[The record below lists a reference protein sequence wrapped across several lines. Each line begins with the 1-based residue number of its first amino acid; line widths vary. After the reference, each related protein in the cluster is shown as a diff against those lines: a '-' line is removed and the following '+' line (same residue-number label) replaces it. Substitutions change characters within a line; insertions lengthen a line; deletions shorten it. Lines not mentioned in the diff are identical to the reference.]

1 MKEVRFE
8 TAWGTDT
15 LTVSIND
22 LAANANASVLVSA
35 GETVVL
41 VTAVMGGVVDL
52 GYLPLKVD
60 VEERFY
66 ATGAIMGSQY
76 TRREG
81 VSDEATVTARAVDR
95 ALRPLFPKHLT
106 RDVHIVGTVLSLGE
120 YDPDSLMGVGS
131 SIALSISNIPWH
143 GPLGYARVGINNDQ
157 IVLHPKRGETPSGM
171 VLCSGNKDGL
181 VMIEGE
187 AGEVSESSISAMLS
201 AGLQESVRL
210 AEFVSSIQQQ
220 VGVEKFAL
228 PEPKINP
235 AVESLFLSSFKQRLI
250 DTLFSKESL
259 SLKPLS
265 EEWVA
270 ACKQLEDVNPKQATS
285 YFETQT
291 DIAMH
296 EEVLKRNTR
305 SDGRALN
312 EIRPLF
318 AQAGG
323 ISEKLHGVG
332 IFYRGITHVLSVLTM
347 GPLSQSLSIETM
359 EEQGT
364 KRFIHHYNFPPFAP
378 GETGRLGPNR
388 RSIGHG
394 RLVEK
399 ALHPVLPEK
408 DAFPY
413 AMRIVSECL
422 SSGGS
427 TSMASTCASTLALI
441 DAGVPIT
448 RPVVGIAMG
457 LITDGTQYL
466 VLTDVQGP
474 EDHHGDM
481 DLKVTGTEIGIT
493 ALQMDIKVAHVP
505 LEVVVR
511 GISEARSAHTTLLKT
526 ISEASVK
533 RGTEAKKSVPRTERV
548 SIPEDKI
555 GLVIGTHGK
564 TVKGIEESTGA
575 AVHIR
580 GGVAEILGTGEAVL
594 AAKERILQILNGE
607 ERQTT

>member
-8 TAWGTDT
+8 TPWGTDT
-15 LTVSIND
+15 LTISVND
-22 LAANANASVLVSA
+22 LAENANASVLVSV
-35 GETVVL
+35 GDTVVL

-106 RDVHIVGTVLSLGE
+106 RDVHVVGTVLSLGA
-120 YDPDSLMGVGS
+120 YDPDSLVGVGAS
-131 SIALSISNIPWH
+131 VALSISDIPWN
-143 GPLGYARVGINNDQ
+143 GPLGYARIGIQNNVA
-157 IVLHPKRGETPSGM
+157 VLHPKRDTALDG
-171 VLCSGNKDGL
+171 VILCSGNASGV

-187 AGEVSESSISAMLS
+187 ANELDARTIEEMLS
-201 AGLQESVRL
+201 AGLEESARIASFVTSIQEKVGKQKISL
-210 AEFVSSIQQQ
+210 AEPTQNTLMIQ
-220 VGVEKFAL
+220 
-228 PEPKINP
+228 
-235 AVESLFLSSFKQRLI
+235 LFDGSFRQELTE
-250 DTLFSKESL
+250 DLFSPEHKT
-259 SLKPLS
+259 LKPLL
-265 EEWVA
+265 ERWVA
-270 ACKQLEDVNPKQATS
+270 ACKELEGVTPKIATA
-285 YFETQT
+285 YFDTQT
-291 DIAMH
+291 DIVMH
-296 EEVLKRNTR
+296 EQVLSRKTR

-323 ISEKLHGVG
+323 IAERLHGVG
-332 IFYRGITHVLSVLTM
+332 LFYRGITHVLSVLTM
-347 GPLSQSLSIETM
+347 GPLSQALSIETM

-364 KRFIHHYNFPPFAP
+364 KAFIHHYNFPPFAP

-399 ALHPVLPEK
+399 ALKPVLPTR

-413 AMRIVSECL
+413 AIRIVSECL
-422 SSGGS
+422 ASGGS

-448 RPVVGIAMG
+448 NPVVGIAMG
-457 LITDGTQYL
+457 LITDGNEYL

-481 DLKVTGTEIGIT
+481 DLKVTGTVTGIT
-493 ALQMDIKVAHVP
+493 ALQMDIKVTSVP
-505 LEVVVR
+505 LAVVVQ
-511 GISEARSAHTTLLKT
+511 GIADARVAHTTLLAC
-526 ISEASVK
+526 IHDAAAK
-533 RGTEAKKSVPRTERV
+533 RGTEPKKSVPRTEHV
-548 SIPEDKI
+548 AIPEEKV

-580 GGVAEILGTGEAVL
+580 NGNAEILGTGEAVL
-594 AAKERILQILNGE
+594 AAKERILQILDGGE
-607 ERQTT
+607 RKTT